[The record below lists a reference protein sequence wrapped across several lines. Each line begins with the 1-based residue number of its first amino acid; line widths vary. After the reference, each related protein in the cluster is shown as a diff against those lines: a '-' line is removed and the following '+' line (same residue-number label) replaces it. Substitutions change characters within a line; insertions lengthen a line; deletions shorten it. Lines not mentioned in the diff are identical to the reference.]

1 MSGRVASYPQIAA
14 LAAIIAERALQLA
27 DGEAKHPE
35 AAEAVLVECIDR
47 LHGWSFVDSLE
58 AS

>member
-1 MSGRVASYPQIAA
+1 MIASHAQIAA
-14 LAAIIAERALQLA
+14 LAAIIAERAMDLA
-27 DGEAKHPE
+27 SGRSKHPE
-35 AAEAVLVECIDR
+35 SAEAVLVECIDT

>member
-1 MSGRVASYPQIAA
+1 MSRVATYPQIAA
-14 LAAIIAERALQLA
+14 LAAIISQRALELA
-27 DGEAKHPE
+27 EGKSLHPE
-35 AAEAVLVECIDR
+35 KAEAVLVECIDQ